1 MSEAPERI
9 DGLNLKEVA
18 ALLGVHYT
26 TAYRYVRTGRLDAE
40 RVGTAWVIRPDALR
54 RFTAGDR
61 ACESGPTPRRSRVN
75 WSGRLVRA
83 LVTGDETG
91 AWRVIQQALASGSTP
106 VACYLDILSPA
117 LRDISSPD
125 DTADSSREYLATA
138 TATRLVARLGAQFR
152 RSGRSRGTIVFGAP
166 VGEMHSLPI
175 AIVADLVRIEGFTC
189 LELGAD
195 VPPEVFAHAAAH
207 APRLVA
213 VGIGVTTA
221 ANIDSVRATIAAV
234 RTVAA
239 DTPVLLGGQAVLN
252 PDIAALVGAT
262 HWAADGAEA
271 LAIISD
277 LGTPT
282 RRRPSATTR

>member
-1 MSEAPERI
+1 MP
-9 DGLNLKEVA
+9 
-18 ALLGVHYT
+18 
-26 TAYRYVRTGRLDAE
+26 
-40 RVGTAWVIRPDALR
+40 
-54 RFTAGDR
+54 
-61 ACESGPTPRRSRVN
+61 
-75 WSGRLVRA
+75 
-83 LVTGDETG
+83 
-91 AWRVIQQALASGSTP
+91 
-106 VACYLDILSPA
+106 
-117 LRDISSPD
+117 
-125 DTADSSREYLATA
+125 ATA

-189 LELGAD
+189 LELGAN

-252 PDIAALVGAT
+252 PDVAALIGAT

-271 LAIISD
+271 LEIISG
-277 LGTPT
+277 LGAPA
-282 RRRPSATTR
+282 RRRASATTR